1 MTFTLKNNT
10 TTRDMRLDRI
20 QEFDPKSR
28 SFPIRSLHTAKQ
40 PRSYTW
46 RCNEWFDQG
55 REGACVAYSLG
66 HELAS
71 RPAEVTGITDK
82 WLVEDIYWN
91 AQRTDPW
98 QGGAYPNATP
108 RYDGTSVLAGVK
120 QLHKQQLF
128 KSYRWAFGID
138 DLILGIG
145 HNGPAVLGINWYE
158 GMFNTTAK
166 GYITPTG
173 YIAGGHAI
181 LARAVNVKEQRI
193 TLRNSWGK
201 GWGVNGDCYISFADM
216 DTLLKQNGEAVFML
230 ERTAKFHAATF

>member
-1 MTFTLKNNT
+1 
-10 TTRDMRLDRI
+10 
-20 QEFDPKSR
+20 
-28 SFPIRSLHTAKQ
+28 
-40 PRSYTW
+40 
-46 RCNEWFDQG
+46 
-55 REGACVAYSLG
+55 
-66 HELAS
+66 
-71 RPAEVTGITDK
+71 
-82 WLVEDIYWN
+82 
-91 AQRTDPW
+91 
-98 QGGAYPNATP
+98 
-108 RYDGTSVLAGVK
+108 VLAGVK